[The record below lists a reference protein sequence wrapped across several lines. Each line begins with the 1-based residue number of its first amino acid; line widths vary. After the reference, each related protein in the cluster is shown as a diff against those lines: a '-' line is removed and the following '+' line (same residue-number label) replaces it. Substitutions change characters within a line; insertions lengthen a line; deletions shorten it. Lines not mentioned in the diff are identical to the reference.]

1 MAGDWIKMRS
11 NLWDDPRVSRLCD
24 LTDQGEAAVIGALY
38 WLWAAADQHT
48 ETGVMTGLSLRQ
60 VDRKTGLA
68 GFGQALCDIGWIA
81 ECEGGVCIVNFEE
94 HNGTSAKK
102 RSTEAR
108 RKSEIRKGEPPKRK
122 YVSAKQKE
130 RIFEADGH
138 KCVYCGRH
146 KDDGTPFNEDP
157 SYYALSVDHL
167 VPVSQGGDNSD
178 ANMVTACMPCNMK
191 KNGRAP
197 EECGMVPDLS
207 ERKRTGFGQVS
218 PETGQ
223 DAELEKERE
232 KEKEKK
238 KNKPSTSAKR
248 RRTYTPEFEEFWS
261 AYPKK
266 SGKGD
271 AQDAWT
277 KINPNAELKAKIL
290 WSLEAQK
297 RSHDWTKENGKYIP
311 NPSTWLNQDRWE
323 DELTPAE
330 QGAVGGFKKAPD
342 NPYGDF

>member
-60 VDRKTGLA
+60 IDRKTGLA
-68 GFGQALCDIGWIA
+68 GFAQALCDIGWIA

-94 HNGTSAKK
+94 HNGASAKRRTLEAKRKADARKTSAPN
-102 RSTEAR
+102 AD
-108 RKSEIRKGEPPKRK
+108 KG
-122 YVSAKQKE
+122 
-130 RIFEADGH
+130 
-138 KCVYCGRH
+138 
-146 KDDGTPFNEDP
+146 
-157 SYYALSVDHL
+157 
-167 VPVSQGGDNSD
+167 
-178 ANMVTACMPCNMK
+178 
-191 KNGRAP
+191 
-197 EECGMVPDLS
+197 
-207 ERKRTGFGQVS
+207 RT
-218 PETGQ
+218 ETGQ
-223 DAELEKERE
+223 DAELEREKE

>member
-81 ECEGGVCIVNFEE
+81 ECDGGICIVNFEE
-94 HNGTSAKK
+94 HNGASAKRRTLEAKRKADARKTSAPN
-102 RSTEAR
+102 AD
-108 RKSEIRKGEPPKRK
+108 KG
-122 YVSAKQKE
+122 Q
-130 RIFEADGH
+130 
-138 KCVYCGRH
+138 
-146 KDDGTPFNEDP
+146 T
-157 SYYALSVDHL
+157 
-167 VPVSQGGDNSD
+167 
-178 ANMVTACMPCNMK
+178 
-191 KNGRAP
+191 
-197 EECGMVPDLS
+197 
-207 ERKRTGFGQVS
+207 
-218 PETGQ
+218 ETGQ
-223 DAELEKERE
+223 HAELEKEKER
-232 KEKEKK
+232 EKEKK